1 MPDFD
6 LEQFLLQQV
15 GDNGQSFHPIS
26 LAENT
31 LSEKTDIEWLS
42 TNGLGSYASQSVAG
56 ANTRRYHGLLV
67 ASLEPPVQRTVMLS
81 RIDEVVECTA
91 GGGTI
96 ELATNYWQSGAVAPN
111 GHEYLQAFS
120 NLPVPTWLYEL
131 PHGHL
136 IKQITMIHGEQSV
149 VVGYT
154 WLPAS
159 NVKDSS
165 LSLQLAIFGNY
176 RDFHNQ
182 TSGNNDW
189 QFQQVENDKAVIVN
203 AFDDAQPWYFSWSQG
218 KYSIEPAWYWG
229 YSWPAEW
236 ERGLADSED
245 IFRLGHLDA
254 VLLPGKTLTLTAGL
268 GLESV
273 VRDINQEVASE
284 WSRKTALIQRT
295 RTQSD
300 LVKQLIYAG
309 DQFVVK
315 RQSTG
320 GNSIIAGY
328 HWFGDWGRDS
338 MISLPG
344 LLIETGQLEL
354 ARSVLTTFGLYVSEG
369 MLPNYF
375 PDSGQSPEYNTL
387 DATLWWAV
395 AVDEYYRNTAD
406 LPFLMAQVPLLD
418 KVVFW
423 HLQGTRHGIKVDPV
437 DGLVSGGQPDIQL
450 TWMDAKCGDY
460 VVTPRQGKAVEINAL
475 WFNFLK
481 TLELLHMTIASA
493 IVGSEGAEYDMQMG
507 FCTRYATMAEQVR
520 AGFKSFWNSNEGCL
534 FDVIGADGF
543 VDPSIRPNQ
552 LFAVSL
558 PFKVITP
565 EEATSILNVVERELL
580 TDFGLRTLSPR
591 DPAYKGLYGE
601 TTGQANQ
608 YHRDITYHQGTVWPW
623 LLGHWVDARVAV
635 VGSLDENFE
644 VIAERLLPLLRHMLE
659 EGCIGSVSEIFDGD
673 EPHRPMGCVAQAW
686 SVAELTRILLK
697 YPQISE
703 ILESKMSPQAVA
715 L

>member
-15 GDNGQSFHPIS
+15 GDSGQSFHPV
-26 LAENT
+26 LLTEKT

-56 ANTRRYHGLLV
+56 ANTRRYHGLMV
-67 ASLEPPVQRTVMLS
+67 ASLEPPVKRTVLLS

-91 GGGTI
+91 GGGAI

-111 GHEYLQAFS
+111 GHEYLQAFT
-120 NLPVPTWLYEL
+120 NLPVPTWLYKV

-136 IKQITMIHGEQSV
+136 VKQITMIHGEQSV
-149 VVGYT
+149 AIGYT

-159 NVKDSS
+159 DAKDSS

-189 QFQQVENDKAVIVN
+189 QFQQVENDNAVIVS
-203 AFDDAQPWYFSWSQG
+203 ASDDALPWYFCWSQG
-218 KYSIEPAWYWG
+218 RYSIQPSWYWG

-245 IFRLGHLDA
+245 LFRLGHLDT

-273 VRDINQEVASE
+273 VRDINQEVANE
-284 WSRKTALIQRT
+284 WSRKTALTQRT

-309 DQFVVK
+309 EQFVVK

-423 HLQGTRHGIKVDPV
+423 HLKGTRHGIKVDPV

-580 TDFGLRTLSPR
+580 TDYGLRTLSPR

-635 VGSLDENFE
+635 VGSLDQNFE
-644 VIAERLLPLLRHMLE
+644 VIADRLLPLLRHMIE
-659 EGCIGSVSEIFDGD
+659 EGCIGSISEIFDGD

-697 YPQISE
+697 YPQISA
-703 ILESKMSPQAVA
+703 ILETKMSPQAVA